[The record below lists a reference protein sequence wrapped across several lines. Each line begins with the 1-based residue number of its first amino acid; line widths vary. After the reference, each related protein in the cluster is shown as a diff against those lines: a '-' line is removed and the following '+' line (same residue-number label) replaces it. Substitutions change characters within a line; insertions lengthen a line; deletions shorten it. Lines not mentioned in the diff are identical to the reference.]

1 MRKSRRLG
9 NKIEPYLFL
18 SPSYFILLL
27 FMAYPLINCI
37 SLAFS
42 DYRLNAPGA
51 RGFCGLENFEKIFS
65 SPDFLLIC
73 KNTVV
78 FVVAT
83 VSVQFILG
91 MILALALRKPFKGQ
105 GAVRSIVFLPWAFS
119 GFVIGL
125 SFQWFFNA
133 EYGPL
138 NDLLLRF
145 GIINEK
151 LYMLSDPDLALFSVV
166 IALAWQGIP
175 FFAMMILAALQ
186 SIPKDVYEAADLDGA
201 NSIQQFSYVTLPYIK
216 PTIVLTLLVRTVW
229 VFNNSEM
236 IYVMTRGG
244 PANHSNTL
252 ASAMFMKAYATL
264 DFGQAGALGLMF
276 ILILM
281 VFTVIYLKLTK
292 FNEEQ

>member
-37 SLAFS
+37 RLAFS
-42 DYRLNAPGA
+42 DYRLNVPGA

-105 GAVRSIVFLPWAFS
+105 GVVRSIVFLPWAFS